1 MKKINKAYTYDETRK
16 LGALIPLE
24 VEVRANKEKEI
35 PQVIINEVRLS
46 RGESFWTRKEIKVLR
61 TSALCEISHYYQAL
75 KANVL
80 DQKKEAL
87 LNNLKIDREKIAL
100 EIMKGLTVDE
110 AFKKCCEDMNF
121 DALKSHQTS
130 LKD

>member
-35 PQVIINEVRLS
+35 PQIVINQVRKS
-46 RGESFWTRKEIKVLR
+46 RSESFWSRKEIQVLR
-61 TSALCEISHYYQAL
+61 TSALCEISHYYFAL
-75 KANVL
+75 KTSLA
-80 DQKKEAL
+80 DQKQEAL
-87 LNNLKIDREKIAL
+87 LNNMKCDREKIVL

-110 AFKKCCEDMNF
+110 AFRKCCKELNF
-121 DALKSHQTS
+121 ETLQSPIK
-130 LKD
+130 